1 MFPWPHFGIP
11 QELHF
16 EQGNRFMTTI
26 AKDKAV
32 SIHYTLTLDGGQV
45 IDSSE
50 GKDPLVYLH
59 GHNNIIP
66 GLEKELIGKGIG
78 EKLNVTVSPE
88 EGYGVHHPGLIQQV
102 PREAFQGVD
111 DLEVGMMFQ
120 APGEGGQIQLIR
132 ITGIEGDTITVDGN
146 HELAGK
152 TLNFAVEI
160 TAIRDAS
167 ADELSQGHAQA
178 MA

>member
-1 MFPWPHFGIP
+1 
-11 QELHF
+11 
-16 EQGNRFMTTI
+16 MTTI

-45 IDSSE
+45 VDSSE

-59 GHNNIIP
+59 GHRNIIP
-66 GLEKELIGKGIG
+66 GLEKELVGKAVGD
-78 EKLNVTVSPE
+78 KLSVTVSPE
-88 EGYGVHHPGLIQQV
+88 EGYGVHNPGLVQQV

-111 DLEVGMMFQ
+111 NIEVGMMFQ
-120 APGEGGQIQLIR
+120 APGEGGHIQLIR
-132 ITGIEGDTITVDGN
+132 IVAVEGDNITVDGN

-160 TAIRDAS
+160 TEIRDAS
-167 ADELSQGHAQA
+167 AEEISHGHVHGPGGHAH
-178 MA
+178 

>member
-1 MFPWPHFGIP
+1 
-11 QELHF
+11 
-16 EQGNRFMTTI
+16 MTTI

-59 GHNNIIP
+59 GHGNIIP
-66 GLEKELIGKGIG
+66 GLEKELVGKGIG
-78 EKLNVTVSPE
+78 EKLSVTVVPE
-88 EGYGVHHPGLIQQV
+88 EGYGVHNPGLIQEV

-111 DLEVGMMFQ
+111 NLEVGMMFQ
-120 APGEGGQIQLIR
+120 APGEGGHIQLIR
-132 ITGIEGDTITVDGN
+132 IAGIEGDKITVDGN

-160 TAIRDAS
+160 SEIREAS
-167 ADELSQGHAQA
+167 PEELSHGHVHGPGGHQH
-178 MA
+178 

>member
-1 MFPWPHFGIP
+1 
-11 QELHF
+11 
-16 EQGNRFMTTI
+16 MTAI

-32 SIHYTLTLDGGQV
+32 SIHYTLTLEGGEI

-59 GHNNIIP
+59 GHGNIIP
-66 GLEKELIGKGIG
+66 GLERELAGKSIG
-78 EKLNVTVSPE
+78 EKLNVVVNPTD
-88 EGYGVHHPGLIQQV
+88 GYGDHNPGLIQQV

-111 DLEVGMMFQ
+111 TLEVGMMFQ
-120 APGEGGQIQLIR
+120 APGEGGHIQMIR

-160 TAIRDAS
+160 SSIRDAS
-167 ADELSQGHAQA
+167 TEELSHGHVHGPGGHQH
-178 MA
+178 

>member
-1 MFPWPHFGIP
+1 
-11 QELHF
+11 
-16 EQGNRFMTTI
+16 MTTI

-59 GHNNIIP
+59 GHGNIIP
-66 GLEKELIGKGIG
+66 GLAKELVGKGIG
-78 EKLNVTVSPE
+78 EKLSVTVNPE
-88 EGYGVHHPGLIQQV
+88 EGYGVHNPGLIQEV

-111 DLEVGMMFQ
+111 NLEVGMMFQ
-120 APGEGGQIQLIR
+120 APGEGGHIQLIR
-132 ITGIEGDTITVDGN
+132 IAGIEGDKITVDGN

-160 TAIRDAS
+160 SEIREAS
-167 ADELSQGHAQA
+167 PEELSHGHVHGPGGHQH
-178 MA
+178 

>member
-1 MFPWPHFGIP
+1 
-11 QELHF
+11 
-16 EQGNRFMTTI
+16 MTTI

-59 GHNNIIP
+59 GHGNIIP
-66 GLEKELIGKGIG
+66 GLEKELVGKGIG
-78 EKLNVTVSPE
+78 EKLSVTVKPE
-88 EGYGVHHPGLIQQV
+88 EGYGVHNPGLIQEV

-111 DLEVGMMFQ
+111 TLEVGMMFQ

-132 ITGIEGDTITVDGN
+132 ITGVEGDKITVDGN

-160 TAIRDAS
+160 SAIRDAS
-167 ADELSQGHAQA
+167 ADELTNGHIHGPAEEQN
-178 MA
+178 

>member
-1 MFPWPHFGIP
+1 
-11 QELHF
+11 
-16 EQGNRFMTTI
+16 MTTI

-59 GHNNIIP
+59 GHGNIIP
-66 GLEKELIGKGIG
+66 GLEKELVGKGIG
-78 EKLNVTVSPE
+78 EKLSVTVNPE
-88 EGYGVHHPGLIQQV
+88 EGYGVHNPGLIQEV

-111 DLEVGMMFQ
+111 NLEVGMMFQ
-120 APGEGGQIQLIR
+120 APGEGGHIQLIR
-132 ITGIEGDTITVDGN
+132 IAGIEGDKITVDGN

-160 TAIRDAS
+160 SEIREAS
-167 ADELSQGHAQA
+167 PEELTHGHAHGAGGHQH
-178 MA
+178 

>member
-1 MFPWPHFGIP
+1 
-11 QELHF
+11 
-16 EQGNRFMTTI
+16 MTTI

-32 SIHYTLTLDGGQV
+32 SIHYTLTLDGGKI

-59 GHNNIIP
+59 GHGNIVP
-66 GLEKELIGKGIG
+66 GLERELLGKATG
-78 EKLNVTVSPE
+78 EELNVRVAPE
-88 EGYGVHHPGLIQQV
+88 DGYGVHNAGLIQKV

-111 DLEVGMMFQ
+111 TLEVGMMFQ
-120 APGEGGQIQLIR
+120 APGESGHIQLIR
-132 ITGIEGDTITVDGN
+132 VTEIEGETITVDGN

-160 TAIRDAS
+160 SEVREAS
-167 ADELSQGHAQA
+167 AEELSHGHVHGPGGHQH
-178 MA
+178 

>member
-1 MFPWPHFGIP
+1 
-11 QELHF
+11 
-16 EQGNRFMTTI
+16 MTTI

-59 GHNNIIP
+59 GHGNIIP
-66 GLEKELIGKGIG
+66 GLEKELVGKGIG
-78 EKLNVTVSPE
+78 EKLSVTVNPE
-88 EGYGVHHPGLIQQV
+88 EGYGVHNPGLIQEV

-111 DLEVGMMFQ
+111 NLEVGMMFQ
-120 APGEGGQIQLIR
+120 APGEGGHIQLIR
-132 ITGIEGDTITVDGN
+132 IAGIEGDKITVDGN

-160 TAIRDAS
+160 SEIREAS
-167 ADELSQGHAQA
+167 PEELSHGHVHGPGGHQH
-178 MA
+178 

>member
-1 MFPWPHFGIP
+1 MGYLR
-11 QELHF
+11 ELHT
-16 EQGNRFMTTI
+16 EQGNTFMTTI

-59 GHNNIIP
+59 GHGNIIP
-66 GLEKELIGKGIG
+66 GLEKELVGKGIG
-78 EKLNVTVSPE
+78 EKLSVTVSPE
-88 EGYGVHHPGLIQQV
+88 EGYGVHNPGLIQEV

-120 APGEGGQIQLIR
+120 APGEGGHIQLIR
-132 ITGIEGDTITVDGN
+132 ITGIEGDKITVDGN

-160 TAIRDAS
+160 SAIRDAS
-167 ADELSQGHAQA
+167 AEELSVGHVGGPN
-178 MA
+178 

>member
-1 MFPWPHFGIP
+1 
-11 QELHF
+11 
-16 EQGNRFMTTI
+16 MTAI

-32 SIHYTLTLDGGQV
+32 SIHYTLTLNGGEI

-50 GKDPLVYLH
+50 GKEPLVYLH
-59 GHNNIIP
+59 GHGNIIP
-66 GLEKELIGKGIG
+66 GLERELAGKGIG
-78 EKLNVTVSPE
+78 EKLNVVVNPTD
-88 EGYGVHHPGLIQQV
+88 GYGDHNPGLIQQV

-111 DLEVGMMFQ
+111 TLEVGMMFQ
-120 APGEGGQIQLIR
+120 APGEGGQIQMIR

-160 TAIRDAS
+160 SSIRDAS
-167 ADELSQGHAQA
+167 TEELSHGHVHGPGGHQH
-178 MA
+178 

>member
-1 MFPWPHFGIP
+1 LK
-11 QELHF
+11 ELHF
-16 EQGNRFMTTI
+16 EEGNIFMTTI

-59 GHNNIIP
+59 GHGNIIP
-66 GLEKELIGKGIG
+66 GLEKELVGKGIG
-78 EKLNVTVSPE
+78 EKLSVTVVPE
-88 EGYGVHHPGLIQQV
+88 EGYGVHNPGLIQEV

-111 DLEVGMMFQ
+111 NLEVGMMFQ

-132 ITGIEGDTITVDGN
+132 ITGIEGDKITVDGN

-160 TAIRDAS
+160 SEIREAS
-167 ADELSQGHAQA
+167 PEELTHGHVHGAGGHQH
-178 MA
+178 

>member
-1 MFPWPHFGIP
+1 LK
-11 QELHF
+11 ELHF
-16 EQGNRFMTTI
+16 EQGNTFMTTI

-59 GHNNIIP
+59 GHGNIIP
-66 GLEKELIGKGIG
+66 GLEKELVGKGIG
-78 EKLNVTVSPE
+78 EKLSVTVVPE
-88 EGYGVHHPGLIQQV
+88 EGYGVHNPGLIQEV

-111 DLEVGMMFQ
+111 NLEVGMMFQ
-120 APGEGGQIQLIR
+120 APGEGGHIQLIR
-132 ITGIEGDTITVDGN
+132 ITGIEGDKITVDGN

-160 TAIRDAS
+160 SEIREAS
-167 ADELSQGHAQA
+167 PEELTHGHAHGAGGHQH
-178 MA
+178 